1 MDGTLPSVADEQP
14 MRFELERLTG
24 YTDDDLLAE
33 LRRVASLVPK
43 PVLTRAAFDA
53 VAKAKSTT
61 LVRRFGGWREALTAA
76 GLADRYSGQPVNDKM
91 REQAARNL
99 TNDELVAEMQR
110 VARMLGTEVLTR
122 EQLNG
127 HSESISAVVVA
138 RRFGTWKAGLVAAN
152 LRLSSMGRRHTE
164 DDYFEN
170 LLAVWTHFGRQPKY
184 GEMNA
189 PPSKITGGA
198 YEAKWGRWSLA
209 LRAFVDRMNADLV
222 TNDVRPRPP
231 ATESAQPAPSRPE
244 DRREVRIG
252 LRYAVLRRDRF
263 RCVLCGASPAMDLGC
278 QLHVDHI
285 EPFSKGGKTTLG
297 NLRTLCGI
305 CNVGRGNGD

>member
-1 MDGTLPSVADEQP
+1 VADEQP
-14 MRFELERLTG
+14 IRFELERLTG

-33 LRRVASLVPK
+33 LRRVASLVAKSP
-43 PVLTRAAFDA
+43 LTRAAFDA

-61 LVRRFGGWREALTAA
+61 FVRRFGGWREALAAA

-91 REQAARNL
+91 RVQAARNL
-99 TNDELVAEMQR
+99 TNDEVVAEMQR
-110 VARMLGTEVLTR
+110 VARALGTEVLTR

-127 HSESISAVVVA
+127 YSESITAEVVT

-152 LRLSSMGRRHTE
+152 LRLSSLGRRHTD

-170 LLAVWTHFGRQPKY
+170 LLAVWTHFGRQPRY

-209 LRAFVDRMNADLV
+209 LRAFVDRMNADLA
-222 TNDVRPRPP
+222 TSDDPPPSRPP
-231 ATESAQPAPSRPE
+231 ASESAQPAPPRPE

-263 RCVLCGASPAMDLGC
+263 RCVLCGASPATDLSC

-297 NLRTLCGI
+297 NLRTLCGT